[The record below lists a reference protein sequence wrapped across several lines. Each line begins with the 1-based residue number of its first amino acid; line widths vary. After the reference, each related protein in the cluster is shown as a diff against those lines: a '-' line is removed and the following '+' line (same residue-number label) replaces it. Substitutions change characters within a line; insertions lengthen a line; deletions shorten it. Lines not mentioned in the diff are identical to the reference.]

1 MSETKNI
8 LLISDDN
15 ETAAIVKTKLALLR
29 GSDSISTCET
39 RDCKKILENST
50 YCIVILHE
58 FENDND
64 ETLKLIK
71 SLKEKK
77 INCEIILLLNKINPD
92 FILQA
97 YDNGIYDYIT
107 VNSDSY
113 EILIKT
119 VNCFKLRSIKEKNN
133 RNEKFLHQLGVIS
146 ASNGFYKYNY
156 LKDIFI
162 DISDDYRIQNG
173 YFAILTLDEKNK
185 TKISTNR
192 LAGIIKN
199 SVRSDDIIATARGGK
214 FYLILPNINLEGTQ
228 ALVNKIQ
235 EKMGTEVLIHSGC
248 SKIGTKSFE
257 TLDKE
262 ASDSLI
268 SAIQNEK
275 LCISI
280 SENSTNNDM
289 WLEDETLEQKKDFKI
304 FKNAFEKKLN
314 NVITPVFFR
323 TQKEFEVKL
332 TNTQVSQYS
341 NNVESVFSLKN
352 DVLHSELIIRFNGFT
367 KFKLEIIHS
376 GLDSAENTKIEIPLK
391 QLTEKELNKYLKQL
405 KTEYKNSIVNRG

>member
-77 INCEIILLLNKINPD
+77 INWEIILLLNKINPD

>member
-15 ETAAIVKTKLALLR
+15 ETAAIVKSKLALLR

-39 RDCKKILENST
+39 KDCKKILENST

-77 INCEIILLLNKINPD
+77 LNCEIILLLNKINPD

-119 VNCFKLRSIKEKNN
+119 VNYFKLRSIKEKNK
-133 RNEKFLHQLGVIS
+133 RNEKFLRQLGVIS

-214 FYLILPNINLEGTQ
+214 FYLILPSINFEGTQ

-289 WLEDETLEQKKDFKI
+289 WLEDETFEQKKDFKI

-341 NNVESVFSLKN
+341 NNIESVFSLKN
-352 DVLHSELIIRFNGFT
+352 EALHSELIIRFNGFT

-405 KTEYKNSIVNRG
+405 KTEYKNSTVNRG

>member
-107 VNSDSY
+107 VNSDNY

>member
-405 KTEYKNSIVNRG
+405 KTEYKNSTVNRG

>member
-332 TNTQVSQYS
+332 TNT